1 MVEEVLGVVERLH
14 AMHVVVVD
22 AGEVGPDRNASRRD
36 QRLVETEPEGAV
48 VLDRAHLDLACVDVE
63 PDDLVAHPD
72 VDAEPV
78 AELLRRPC
86 DEFAELSDLAA
97 DEVRD
102 AARRVRGV
110 VAALER
116 DDLHVGTRAAHLR
129 DRGHPARISPDDHQ
143 AFGHLAQDR
152 GANMW

>member
-1 MVEEVLGVVERLH
+1 MRSL
-14 AMHVVVVD
+14 
-22 AGEVGPDRNASRRD
+22 
-36 QRLVETEPEGAV
+36 
-48 VLDRAHLDLACVDVE
+48 LDRSHLDLAGVDVE

-86 DEFAELSDLAA
+86 DEIAELRDLAA

-102 AARRVRGV
+102 AARRVGGV

-129 DRGHPARISPDDHQ
+129 DGGHPARISPDDHQ
-143 AFGHLAQDR
+143 AFGHPAQDR